1 MKKTGFIVLI
11 VFSLLCCLPAQA
23 QLGGLINK
31 GKNAAKKVKEVKEK
45 VDEVK
50 DKVDDE
56 IKKVNGDVDFYYMD
70 THRGFYRNRTRMIV
84 FDDLHKEGDRSGKN
98 VVYKIEKNG
107 DVKFDD
113 GRKVGEVLDG
123 GVVNCH
129 STAPYL
135 TLAANGDVV
144 MDSEVIGHIDND
156 GNVTL
161 EGFPIGKAPD
171 IDKQVAAYI
180 FFGILFDKQG
190 ISTARAKIQEEKL
203 RAEQERKQAEEARL
217 KAAREAEANRAA
229 AAANQPK
236 NTQASSG
243 KKSGNNS
250 SSSTPKVKEWTI
262 EKGGKKG
269 FVDANGVVYDW
280 AHKKIGQLPNGSGDI
295 KDGSG
300 STIGRIS
307 MGDIYRNGNKVASV
321 TSGGSISVPGSNATV
336 AEVRGAGRIDMT
348 KDSKTLGYCD
358 VRPYEWAVAIIFCDF
373 FKF

>member
-1 MKKTGFIVLI
+1 MKRIGFIALI
-11 VFSLLCCLPAQA
+11 VSLLCCMPAQA

-31 GKNAAKKVKEVKEK
+31 GKNAVNKAKEVKEK
-45 VDEVK
+45 VDEEV
-50 DKVDDE
+50 
-56 IKKVNGDVDFYYMD
+56 KKVNGDVDFYFMD
-70 THRGFYRNRTRMIV
+70 AHKGFYRSRTRKIF
-84 FDDLHKEGDRSGKN
+84 FDDLHKEGARSGKN
-98 VVYKIEKNG
+98 VIYTIEKNG
-107 DVKFDD
+107 NVMFDD

-123 GVVNCH
+123 GIVNCH

-144 MDSEVIGHIDND
+144 MADEVIGHIDND

-161 EGFPIGKAPD
+161 EGMTIGKAKG

-180 FFGILFDKQG
+180 FFGILYDKQG
-190 ISTARAKIQEEKL
+190 IDNARAKIKEEKL
-203 RAEQERKQAEEARL
+203 RAEQERKQAEEARQ
-217 KAAREAEANRAA
+217 KAAQEAEAKRKAA
-229 AAANQPK
+229 ASANPTTNKQ
-236 NTQASSG
+236 TSS
-243 KKSGNNS
+243 KKSSDNKTT
-250 SSSTPKVKEWTI
+250 TPKVKEWTI
-262 EKGGKKG
+262 EKGGSRG

-307 MGDIYRNGNKVASV
+307 MGDIYNRSGNKVCSV
-321 TSGGSISVPGSNATV
+321 SSGGSISVPGSNATV
-336 AEVRGAGRIDMT
+336 AEVRGSGRIDMT